1 MKTKKL
7 KLIIFL
13 LLAVVL
19 ILILYFYLLFF
30 VPLSPDNNISKT
42 FIIEKEDSVLK
53 IANNLKE
60 ENLIRSPLSF
70 IAYVRLKKEQANL
83 KAGGYELS
91 SSMTIQEIT
100 DYLVK
105 GKTSSFKVTII
116 EGWNI
121 KDIEIYFKKLGI
133 NDFYETIDNYQTYL
147 KEDNIVFKEKPS
159 NTGLEGFLFPDSYYF
174 EKGVAT
180 NKIIETIIKNFEQ
193 KTKAMIE
200 SSNKPLYEVLIIA
213 SLLEKEARE
222 IEDKKIISG
231 ILWKRIEN
239 NIPLELCSTIIYL
252 TGRPNILFEDLKID
266 SPYNTYIYSG
276 LPPEPIANPGLES
289 IKASINPIETNYWF
303 YLSTSEGE
311 IIFSETIQEHNINK
325 AKYLR

>member
-1 MKTKKL
+1 MKIKRL

-13 LLAVVL
+13 LLAVTL

-30 VPLSPDNNISKT
+30 VPLNPDNNVTKI
-42 FIIEKEDSVLK
+42 FIIEKEDSTQK

-70 IAYVRLKKEQANL
+70 IVYVKLKKEQTNL
-83 KAGGYELS
+83 KTGGYELS

-100 DYLVK
+100 DYLIK
-105 GKTSSFKVTII
+105 GKISSFKVTII

-121 KDIEIYFKKLGI
+121 KDVEKYFEKLGI

-147 KEDNIVFKEKPS
+147 KEDNVVFKEKPS
-159 NTGLEGFLFPDSYYF
+159 SAGLEGFLFPDSYYF
-174 EKGVAT
+174 EKGIKT

-193 KTKAMIE
+193 KTKTITE
-200 SSNKPLYEVLIIA
+200 NSNKPLYEILIMA

-222 IEDKKIISG
+222 TEDKKIISG
-231 ILWKRIEN
+231 ILWKRIKN
-239 NIPLELCSTIIYL
+239 NVPLELCSTIIYL
-252 TGRPNILFEDLKID
+252 TNRQNILFEDLKID

-303 YLSTSEGE
+303 YISTPEGK
-311 IIFSETIQEHNINK
+311 IIFSENIQEHNINK